1 MMYASLLPFASQGSL
16 ALVPEGMWHNNNN
29 NIMIIIILTQYLFY
43 LITLAWHFAT
53 YTVKRL
59 LAELIQLNVGIIII
73 IYSRYTH

>member
-1 MMYASLLPFASQGSL
+1 MMYASLFPFASQGSL

-59 LAELIQLNVGIIII
+59 LAELLQLNVGIIII
-73 IYSRYTH
+73 IT